1 MKTRLI
7 IAVLIAVV
15 TFGFAYAH
23 DAHAITITANW
34 THTSGSC
41 FDATFSLYVAST
53 PNPPNVYT
61 LDGKITVWSA
71 VWPIRGA
78 AVFDSSSNSY
88 RVSLFFTSATGETFT
103 FGMQVNPT
111 TMAGTGNYQR
121 IAHGGVA
128 DDCPGTLSGVV
139 IAP

>member
-1 MKTRLI
+1 MKTRFI

-34 THTSGSC
+34 AHTSGNC
-41 FDATFSLYVAST
+41 FDATFSFYVATT
-53 PNPPNVYT
+53 PNLPGVYT
-61 LDGKITVWSA
+61 LDGKMTISDI

-78 AVFDSSSNSY
+78 AVLDSSSDTF
-88 RVSLFFTSATGETFT
+88 RVSLFSTSATGETFT
-103 FGMQVNPT
+103 FGMQVDPA

-121 IAHGGVA
+121 IAHGDVNS
-128 DDCPGTLSGVV
+128 DCPGTVSNVTIL
-139 IAP
+139 P